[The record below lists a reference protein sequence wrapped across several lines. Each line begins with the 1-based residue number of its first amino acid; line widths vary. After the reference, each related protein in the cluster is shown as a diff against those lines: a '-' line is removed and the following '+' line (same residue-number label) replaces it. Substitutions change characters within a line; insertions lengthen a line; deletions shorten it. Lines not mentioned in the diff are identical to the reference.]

1 MGLLNK
7 LLGNEKK
14 KKAPTKKKTTA
25 ATAKKKVPASVKDKY
40 FITDLSADDKA
51 ATKANAKKKDVR
63 MNIYEKVQQAI
74 KNAELKKPESKL
86 GRLEKIFTTN
96 EEGKTIATIRYG
108 SVIFYQG
115 VMNDANVFD
124 SHGKEN
130 FENKLGALNHLKI
143 MLEADEWFNPQYEKY
158 LATKE
163 LADKR
168 SAATKKTNKKNAALA
183 TASSNVKS
191 TAKKTAPKKTVATSK
206 AKPATKKPATKK
218 VASTKAKPAV
228 KKAAPKKATT
238 SKAKTAPKK
247 ATAKKA
253 TTSKAKTAAKKSTAK
268 KPAAKKKTSTKK
280 K

>member
-14 KKAPTKKKTTA
+14 KKAPTKKETTA

-51 ATKANAKKKDVR
+51 TTKANAKKKDVR
-63 MNIYEKVQQAI
+63 MNIYKKVQQAI

-124 SHGKEN
+124 RHGKEN

-168 SAATKKTNKKNAALA
+168 SAATKKTNKKNAATA
-183 TASSNVKS
+183 KTAS
-191 TAKKTAPKKTVATSK
+191 TA
-206 AKPATKKPATKK
+206 
-218 VASTKAKPAV
+218 
-228 KKAAPKKATT
+228 KAAPKKKAT
-238 SKAKTAPKK
+238 KAKKPAAKKAAPKK

-253 TTSKAKTAAKKSTAK
+253 ATSKAKTAAKKSTAK
-268 KPAAKKKTSTKK
+268 KPAAKKTTAKKKTSAKK

>member
-7 LLGNEKK
+7 LLGGDK
-14 KKAPTKKKTTA
+14 KKKTTTT
-25 ATAKKKVPASVKDKY
+25 TAKKKVPASVKDKY

-63 MNIYEKVQQAI
+63 MNIYKKVQQAI

-124 SHGKEN
+124 RHGKEN

-168 SAATKKTNKKNAALA
+168 SAATKKTNKKNAATA
-183 TASSNVKS
+183 KTAS
-191 TAKKTAPKKTVATSK
+191 TA
-206 AKPATKKPATKK
+206 
-218 VASTKAKPAV
+218 
-228 KKAAPKKATT
+228 KAAPKKKTT
-238 SKAKTAPKK
+238 K
-247 ATAKKA
+247 
-253 TTSKAKTAAKKSTAK
+253 AK

>member
-51 ATKANAKKKDVR
+51 TTKANAKKKDVR
-63 MNIYEKVQQAI
+63 MNIYKKVQQAI

-124 SHGKEN
+124 RHGKEN

-168 SAATKKTNKKNAALA
+168 SAATKKTNKKNAATTKA
-183 TASSNVKS
+183 AS
-191 TAKKTAPKKTVATSK
+191 TA
-206 AKPATKKPATKK
+206 
-218 VASTKAKPAV
+218 
-228 KKAAPKKATT
+228 KAAPKKKATT
-238 SKAKTAPKK
+238 AKKPAAKKAAPKK

>member
-63 MNIYEKVQQAI
+63 MNIYKKVQQAI

-124 SHGKEN
+124 RHGKEN

-168 SAATKKTNKKNAALA
+168 SAATKKTNKKNAATTKA
-183 TASSNVKS
+183 AS
-191 TAKKTAPKKTVATSK
+191 TA
-206 AKPATKKPATKK
+206 
-218 VASTKAKPAV
+218 
-228 KKAAPKKATT
+228 KAAPKKKATT
-238 SKAKTAPKK
+238 AKKPAAKKAAPKK

>member
-25 ATAKKKVPASVKDKY
+25 TTAKKKVPASVKDKY

-51 ATKANAKKKDVR
+51 ATKANAKKNDVR
-63 MNIYEKVQQAI
+63 KNLYKKVQLAI
-74 KNAELKKPESKL
+74 KNAQLKKPESKL

-124 SHGKEN
+124 RHGKEN

-168 SAATKKTNKKNAALA
+168 SAATKKTNKKNAATTKSA
-183 TASSNVKS
+183 S
-191 TAKKTAPKKTVATSK
+191 TA
-206 AKPATKKPATKK
+206 
-218 VASTKAKPAV
+218 
-228 KKAAPKKATT
+228 KAAPKKKAT
-238 SKAKTAPKK
+238 KAKKPAAKKAAPKK

>member
-7 LLGNEKK
+7 LLGGDKK
-14 KKAPTKKKTTA
+14 KKTPAKKKTTA
-25 ATAKKKVPASVKDKY
+25 ATATKKVPASVKDKY

-63 MNIYEKVQQAI
+63 MNIYKKVQQAI

-124 SHGKEN
+124 RHGKEN

-168 SAATKKTNKKNAALA
+168 SAATKKTNKKNAATA
-183 TASSNVKS
+183 KTAS
-191 TAKKTAPKKTVATSK
+191 TA
-206 AKPATKKPATKK
+206 
-218 VASTKAKPAV
+218 
-228 KKAAPKKATT
+228 KAAPKKKATT
-238 SKAKTAPKK
+238 AKKPAAKKAAPKK

-268 KPAAKKKTSTKK
+268 KTAAKKKTSTKK

>member
-14 KKAPTKKKTTA
+14 KKAPVKKTTTT
-25 ATAKKKVPASVKDKY
+25 TAKKKVPASVKDKY

-51 ATKANAKKKDVR
+51 ATKANAKKNDVR
-63 MNIYEKVQQAI
+63 KNLYKKVQLAI
-74 KNAELKKPESKL
+74 KNAQLKKPESKL

-124 SHGKEN
+124 RHGKEN

-168 SAATKKTNKKNAALA
+168 SAATKKTNKKVA
-183 TASSNVKS
+183 TAKAAT
-191 TAKKTAPKKTVATSK
+191 TAKAAPKKKATK
-206 AKPATKKPATKK
+206 AKKPA
-218 VASTKAKPAV
+218 A
-228 KKAAPKKATT
+228 KKAAPKKAT
-238 SKAKTAPKK
+238 A
-247 ATAKKA
+247 
-253 TTSKAKTAAKKSTAK
+253 SKAKTAAKKTTAK
-268 KPAAKKKTSTKK
+268 KPAAKKTTAKKKTSAKK

>member
-14 KKAPTKKKTTA
+14 KKAPAKKT
-25 ATAKKKVPASVKDKY
+25 TAKKKVPASVKDKY

-51 ATKANAKKKDVR
+51 ATKANAKKNDVR
-63 MNIYEKVQQAI
+63 KNLYKKVQLAI
-74 KNAELKKPESKL
+74 KNAQLKKPESKL

-108 SVIFYQG
+108 SIIFYQG

-124 SHGKEN
+124 RHGKEN

-168 SAATKKTNKKNAALA
+168 SAATKKTNKKNAATA
-183 TASSNVKS
+183 KTAS
-191 TAKKTAPKKTVATSK
+191 TA
-206 AKPATKKPATKK
+206 
-218 VASTKAKPAV
+218 
-228 KKAAPKKATT
+228 KAAPKKKAT
-238 SKAKTAPKK
+238 KAKKPAAKKAAPKK

-268 KPAAKKKTSTKK
+268 KPAAKKTTAKKKTSAKK

>member
-14 KKAPTKKKTTA
+14 KKAPAKKKTTA
-25 ATAKKKVPASVKDKY
+25 ATATKKVPASVKDKY

-63 MNIYEKVQQAI
+63 MNIYKKVQQAI

-124 SHGKEN
+124 RHGKEN

-168 SAATKKTNKKNAALA
+168 SAATKKTNKKAA
-183 TASSNVKS
+183 TAKADT
-191 TAKKTAPKKTVATSK
+191 TAKAAPKKKATT
-206 AKPATKKPATKK
+206 AKKPATKK
-218 VASTKAKPAV
+218 
-228 KKAAPKKATT
+228 AAPKKT
-238 SKAKTAPKK
+238 
-247 ATAKKA
+247 TAKKA

>member
-7 LLGNEKK
+7 LLGGDK
-14 KKAPTKKKTTA
+14 KKKTTTTT
-25 ATAKKKVPASVKDKY
+25 ATKKVPASVKDKY

-63 MNIYEKVQQAI
+63 MNIYKKVQQAI

-124 SHGKEN
+124 RHGKEN

-168 SAATKKTNKKNAALA
+168 SAAIKKTNKKAA
-183 TASSNVKS
+183 TAKAAT
-191 TAKKTAPKKTVATSK
+191 TAKAAPKKKATT
-206 AKPATKKPATKK
+206 AKKPATKK
-218 VASTKAKPAV
+218 A
-228 KKAAPKKATT
+228 
-238 SKAKTAPKK
+238 APKK

>member
-1 MGLLNK
+1 M
-7 LLGNEKK
+7 
-14 KKAPTKKKTTA
+14 
-25 ATAKKKVPASVKDKY
+25 
-40 FITDLSADDKA
+40 SADDKA
-51 ATKANAKKKDVR
+51 ATKANAKKNDVR
-63 MNIYEKVQQAI
+63 KNLYKKVQLAI
-74 KNAELKKPESKL
+74 KNAQLKKPESKL

-124 SHGKEN
+124 RHGKEN

-168 SAATKKTNKKNAALA
+168 SAATKKTNKKKAA
-183 TASSNVKS
+183 TAKTAS
-191 TAKKTAPKKTVATSK
+191 TA
-206 AKPATKKPATKK
+206 
-218 VASTKAKPAV
+218 
-228 KKAAPKKATT
+228 KAAPKKKAT
-238 SKAKTAPKK
+238 KAKKPAAKKAAPKK

-268 KPAAKKKTSTKK
+268 KPAAKKTTAKKKTSAKK

>member
-51 ATKANAKKKDVR
+51 TTKANAKKKDVR
-63 MNIYEKVQQAI
+63 MNIYKKVQQAI

-124 SHGKEN
+124 RHGKEN

-168 SAATKKTNKKNAALA
+168 SAATKKTNKKNAATA
-183 TASSNVKS
+183 KTAS
-191 TAKKTAPKKTVATSK
+191 TA
-206 AKPATKKPATKK
+206 
-218 VASTKAKPAV
+218 
-228 KKAAPKKATT
+228 KAAPKKKATT
-238 SKAKTAPKK
+238 AKKPAAKKAAPKK

-268 KPAAKKKTSTKK
+268 KPATKKKSSTKK

>member
-7 LLGNEKK
+7 LLGGDK
-14 KKAPTKKKTTA
+14 KKKTTTTT
-25 ATAKKKVPASVKDKY
+25 ATKKVPASVKDKY

-63 MNIYEKVQQAI
+63 MNIYKKVQQAI

-124 SHGKEN
+124 RHGKEN

-168 SAATKKTNKKNAALA
+168 SAATKKANKKNAATA
-183 TASSNVKS
+183 KTAS
-191 TAKKTAPKKTVATSK
+191 TA
-206 AKPATKKPATKK
+206 
-218 VASTKAKPAV
+218 
-228 KKAAPKKATT
+228 KAAPKKKTT
-238 SKAKTAPKK
+238 K
-247 ATAKKA
+247 
-253 TTSKAKTAAKKSTAK
+253 AK

>member
-14 KKAPTKKKTTA
+14 KKAPVKKTTTT
-25 ATAKKKVPASVKDKY
+25 TAKKKVPASVKDKY

-51 ATKANAKKKDVR
+51 ATKAHAKKNDVR
-63 MNIYEKVQQAI
+63 KNLYKKVQLAI
-74 KNAELKKPESKL
+74 KNAQLKKPESKL

-124 SHGKEN
+124 RHGKEN

-168 SAATKKTNKKNAALA
+168 SAATKKTNKKKAA
-183 TASSNVKS
+183 TAKTAS
-191 TAKKTAPKKTVATSK
+191 TAKA
-206 AKPATKKPATKK
+206 
-218 VASTKAKPAV
+218 
-228 KKAAPKKATT
+228 
-238 SKAKTAPKK
+238 APKK

>member
-7 LLGNEKK
+7 LLGGGKK
-14 KKAPTKKKTTA
+14 KKAPAKKKTT
-25 ATAKKKVPASVKDKY
+25 TTEAKKKVPTSVKDKY

-51 ATKANAKKKDVR
+51 ATKANAKKRDVR
-63 MNIYEKVQQAI
+63 MNIYKKVQKAI
-74 KNAELKKPESKL
+74 DNAELKKPESKL

-124 SHGKEN
+124 RHGKEN

-163 LADKR
+163 AADKK
-168 SAATKKTNKKNAALA
+168 SAATKKTNKKKAEKAA
-183 TASSNVKS
+183 ASGE
-191 TAKKTAPKKTVATSK
+191 KTVAAKKATPKKKATTK
-206 AKPATKKPATKK
+206 AKSATKK
-218 VASTKAKPAV
+218 ASTKKT
-228 KKAAPKKATT
+228 TT
-238 SKAKTAPKK
+238 SKAKTATKK
-247 ATAKKA
+247 T
-253 TTSKAKTAAKKSTAK
+253 TAK
-268 KPAAKKKTSTKK
+268 KPATKKKSSTKK